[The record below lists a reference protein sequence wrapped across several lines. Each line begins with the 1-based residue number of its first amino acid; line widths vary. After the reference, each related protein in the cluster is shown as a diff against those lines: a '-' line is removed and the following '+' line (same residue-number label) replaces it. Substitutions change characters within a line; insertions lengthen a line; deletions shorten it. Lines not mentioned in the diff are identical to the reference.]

1 MLRYSNSHDPIY
13 STIDVLRFVS
23 QPFTFH
29 FPRADIHE
37 MLSAD
42 LLHQLIKGTFKDHLV
57 QWVGDYLYSE
67 HGEAQANNI
76 LDQIDRRYTNFLPH

>member
-1 MLRYSNSHDPIY
+1 MTISLSVPCFITHHLKGSNHLI
-13 STIDVLRFVS
+13 
-23 QPFTFH
+23 QPFTYH

-57 QWVGDYLYSE
+57 QWVGDYLYLE
-67 HGEAQANNI
+67 HGEAQANEI
-76 LDQIDRRYTNFLPH
+76 LDQIDCR